1 MMKGGLTVYRRR
13 FGVLYTATGVL
24 IHGGGSYTWRE
35 FLYMAGDSRR
45 SP

>member
-24 IHGGGSYTWRE
+24 IHGGSSYTWRE
-35 FLYMAGDSRR
+35 IAVEVRNQRD
-45 SP
+45 